1 MAERL
6 DSDMCG
12 QLAENVEILT
22 HSGQKTLDESKLKK
36 IKQICKSLY
45 LLNCSG
51 LCTTDFMKEF
61 FKLSYETVIRMP
73 NSLNSCL
80 QGDRGLSN
88 GYVKHTYHLLLCQL
102 EKQHSEVRFSAFQI
116 CDVLFRRSHCFRE
129 LLVSE
134 MQRVLELAAE
144 TNPDKPLPM
153 PKTVAKDLKL
163 FALRTIQQWNKEFGS
178 GYKKLQLG
186 FNFLKNCKKVDFDT
200 LEAQSN
206 AERLR
211 QEEEER
217 RKNVQS
223 NKKLKAVAQEYSDM
237 KTDISD
243 TITALDNCIS
253 LILPEPENFFINE
266 DKETD
271 SSFALA
277 PQESIKNSDLKKPIL
292 PQNYTDEEGCYNNE
306 HRAHGLLSGNYKIE
320 VELKPDIVINETSEN
335 AAIFENAKGF
345 WQLINNRYLP
355 AVKNWIKVITKYS
368 GSTQHLKEIIDLKQ
382 RLEAVLNKWSELKTN
397 LKSVSDTD
405 ESDSDLEEVEEKE
418 GYEETVKDQTLS
430 ELNFE
435 LKNDVKSTVTI
446 SKRKAGDWNILQEDY
461 EEDPTTAKSTLVTLN
476 KATGNTML
484 AGKPQANKK
493 KKSGTIQDAKP
504 CTSTSKDNAQSVT
517 SYDVTQP
524 STSGGATESQ
534 SRKQRLL
541 EVAPKLPFDVDLYH
555 WEDENVAVP
564 TMFCVKPDGARF
576 WSATSTDELEEI
588 PVPEGAATLRTR
600 VIEFTGKYEPVKWAC
615 RAPLPTGKLCPRRD
629 RYKCPFHGPIVPR
642 DEKGQRTDGQP
653 DEKSEANTDDTN
665 KNVPDWQDP
674 QLLEDIKEA
683 TGIDLKMP
691 EKRKKQS
698 TKKERKK
705 KFPGLTD
712 ISEKRK
718 SSYERLSRKIFKKS
732 SMKKVA
738 KALDQLDHKRFRDKY
753 GDQFHYMYGTA

>member
-36 IKQICKSLY
+36 IKQICK
-45 LLNCSG
+45 
-51 LCTTDFMKEF
+51 
-61 FKLSYETVIRMP
+61 
-73 NSLNSCL
+73 
-80 QGDRGLSN
+80 LSN

-134 MQRVLELAAE
+134 MQRILELAAE
-144 TNPDKPLPM
+144 TNPDKPLPQ
-153 PKTVAKDLKL
+153 PKSVARDLKL
-163 FALRTIQQWNKEFGS
+163 LALRTVQQWNKEFGD

-186 FNFLKNCKKVDFDT
+186 FSFLKNCKKIDFDA

-211 QEEEER
+211 QQEEER
-217 RKNVQS
+217 RRNVL
-223 NKKLKAVAQEYSDM
+223 NDKKLKAVAQEFSDM
-237 KTDISD
+237 KTDICD

-271 SSFALA
+271 SSLSLA
-277 PQESIKNSDLKKPIL
+277 PQENDNTCDLKKTMSD
-292 PQNYTDEEGCYNNE
+292 QNIIPHNYADEEGCYNSE
-306 HRAHGLLSGNYKIE
+306 HRAHGLLSVNYKIE
-320 VELKPDIVINETSEN
+320 IELKSDAVINETTEN

-355 AVKNWIKVITKYS
+355 AVKNWIKVITKCS
-368 GSTQHLKEIIDLKQ
+368 GSTVQLKEIIDLKQ
-382 RLEAVLNKWSELKTN
+382 RIEAVLNKWSELQTN
-397 LKSVSDTD
+397 LKPVSDTD
-405 ESDSDLEEVEEKE
+405 DSDFEEVEEKE
-418 GYEETVKDQTLS
+418 GYEETVKDNIVK

-435 LKNDVKSTVTI
+435 FKNDVKNTVPT
-446 SKRKAGDWNILQEDY
+446 SKRKANDWNILQEEF
-461 EEDPTTAKSTLVTLN
+461 EEDPTTAKSTLASLN
-476 KATGNTML
+476 KATGNTL
-484 AGKPQANKK
+484 LVGKPRLNNEKK
-493 KKSGTIQDAKP
+493 NGTVQDAEP
-504 CTSTSKDNAQSVT
+504 CPSTSKDGVQCVT
-517 SYDVTQP
+517 SHDVTQP
-524 STSGGATESQ
+524 STSSGITKSQ

-555 WEDENVAVP
+555 WEDENVAAP

-588 PVPEGAATLRTR
+588 PVPDGAAALRTR

-615 RAPLPTGKLCPRRD
+615 RAPLPSGKLCPRRD
-629 RYKCPFHGPIVPR
+629 RLKCPFHGPIVPR
-642 DEKGQRTDGQP
+642 DDKGQRTDGQP
-653 DEKSEANTDDTN
+653 ESKLEANTDDTSV
-665 KNVPDWQDP
+665 NVPDWQDP
-674 QLLEDIKEA
+674 QLLEDIKQA

-753 GDQFHYMYGTA
+753 GDQFHYMYDTA

>member
-36 IKQICKSLY
+36 IKQICK
-45 LLNCSG
+45 
-51 LCTTDFMKEF
+51 
-61 FKLSYETVIRMP
+61 
-73 NSLNSCL
+73 
-80 QGDRGLSN
+80 LSN

-116 CDVLFRRSHCFRE
+116 CDVLFRRSHFFRE

-217 RKNVQS
+217 RKKVQS
-223 NKKLKAVAQEYSDM
+223 NKKLKAVAQEYS
-237 KTDISD
+237 
-243 TITALDNCIS
+243 
-253 LILPEPENFFINE
+253 E
-266 DKETD
+266 
-271 SSFALA
+271 
-277 PQESIKNSDLKKPIL
+277 
-292 PQNYTDEEGCYNNE
+292 
-306 HRAHGLLSGNYKIE
+306 
-320 VELKPDIVINETSEN
+320 IVINETPEN

-368 GSTQHLKEIIDLKQ
+368 GSTQQLKEIIDLKQ

-397 LKSVSDTD
+397 LKCVSDTD

-435 LKNDVKSTVTI
+435 LKNDVKSSVTI

-476 KATGNTML
+476 KATGNTVL

-493 KKSGTIQDAKP
+493 KKSGTIQDAQP

-588 PVPEGAATLRTR
+588 PVPDGAATLRTR

-615 RAPLPTGKLCPRRD
+615 RAPLPSGKLCPRRD

-653 DEKSEANTDDTN
+653 DEKSEANSDDTN

-753 GDQFHYMYGTA
+753 GDQFHYMYGTT

>member
-22 HSGQKTLDESKLKK
+22 HSGQKTLDESRLKK
-36 IKQICKSLY
+36 IKQICK
-45 LLNCSG
+45 
-51 LCTTDFMKEF
+51 
-61 FKLSYETVIRMP
+61 
-73 NSLNSCL
+73 
-80 QGDRGLSN
+80 LSN

-178 GYKKLQLG
+178 GYKKLELG
-186 FNFLKNCKKVDFDT
+186 FSFLKNCKKVDFDT

-277 PQESIKNSDLKKPIL
+277 PQESIKTTDLKKPMLDKNIML
-292 PQNYTDEEGCYNNE
+292 QNYTDEEGCYNNE

-320 VELKPDIVINETSEN
+320 VELKPDIVINETPEN

-368 GSTQHLKEIIDLKQ
+368 GSTQQLKEIIDLKQ

-397 LKSVSDTD
+397 LKYVSDTD

-435 LKNDVKSTVTI
+435 SKNDVKNTVTI

-484 AGKPQANKK
+484 AGKPQAIKK
-493 KKSGTIQDAKP
+493 NKSGTIQDAEP
-504 CTSTSKDNAQSVT
+504 STSTSKDNAQSVT

-588 PVPEGAATLRTR
+588 PVPDGAATLRTR

-615 RAPLPTGKLCPRRD
+615 RAPLPSGKLCPRRD